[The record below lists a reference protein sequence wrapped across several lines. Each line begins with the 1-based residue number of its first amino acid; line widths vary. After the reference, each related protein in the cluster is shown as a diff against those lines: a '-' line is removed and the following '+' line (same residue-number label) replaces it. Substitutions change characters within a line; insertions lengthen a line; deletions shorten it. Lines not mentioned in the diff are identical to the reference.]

1 MYAANNGTF
10 GDDRRVLVPAHTIF
24 SVMPTIRV
32 DDLNDVVVQID
43 GRILLSKNIHDYPK
57 YGYDEQFI
65 KHKNCANVTY
75 RGEGEIDGQ
84 GWMWW
89 FKFAFNKD
97 SNYRPRLIEVHE
109 MDGFE
114 WSGIKLKDSPNS
126 HLQILDSRN
135 AYLHDFEIR
144 VDPWKHV
151 LGHKIP
157 MFGFNT
163 DGIDASVDNLLIE
176 RVNITS
182 HDDAVVIKK
191 G

>member
-1 MYAANNGTF
+1 
-10 GDDRRVLVPAHTIF
+10 
-24 SVMPTIRV
+24 
-32 DDLNDVVVQID
+32 
-43 GRILLSKNIHDYPK
+43 
-57 YGYDEQFI
+57 
-65 KHKNCANVTY
+65 
-75 RGEGEIDGQ
+75 
-84 GWMWW
+84 MWW
-89 FKFAFNKD
+89 LKFAFNKD

-114 WSGIKLKDSPNS
+114 WSGIKLKNSPNS

-144 VDPWKHV
+144 VDPWKHI
-151 LGHKIP
+151 LGYKIP

-163 DGIDASVDNLLIE
+163 DGIDAGVDNLLIE